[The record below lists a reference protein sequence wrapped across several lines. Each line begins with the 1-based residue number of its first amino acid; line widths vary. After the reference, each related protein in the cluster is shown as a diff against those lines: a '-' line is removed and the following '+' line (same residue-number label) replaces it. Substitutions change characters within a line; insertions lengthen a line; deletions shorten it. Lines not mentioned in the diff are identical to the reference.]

1 MLIGGI
7 MVIIIV
13 KCPFCE
19 SKDLVLNGHA
29 PNGKQKYLC
38 KECKR
43 QTRENPT
50 PHAYSEEDREKILK
64 AYQERSS
71 LRGLKRTFGV
81 ERNTVT
87 KWIKKR

>member
-1 MLIGGI
+1 MITITL
-7 MVIIIV
+7 
-13 KCPFCE
+13 KCPYCT
-19 SKDLVLNGHA
+19 SCDIVRNGHA

-38 KECKR
+38 KTCKK

-50 PHAYSEEDREKILK
+50 SNGYSEKEKERILK

-87 KWIKKR
+87 KWIKKKQQNCLP